1 MSEESY
7 VRKDAGGAGRDR
19 MKAEEFLIFIL
30 PMVLL
35 IGAAIVGTAFA
46 LPENDT
52 YVFVHCYDEGTGG
65 TINYPPGTECL
76 YPDNYYNDKG
86 VPNELIDDDLEE
98 EEEEQDEKEHEDWA
112 KAND

>member
-1 MSEESY
+1 MIVISKSRIIISMIIFVVSY
-7 VRKDAGGAGRDR
+7 
-19 MKAEEFLIFIL
+19 L
-30 PMVLL
+30 VLTT
-35 IGAAIVGTAFA
+35 INSYS